1 MQNKATIL
9 QGISK
14 LARPEEMR
22 IAPPAFTKTEAL
34 KDRTDG
40 ELIAIISGGSET
52 MPGQGKRMTDLHE
65 WQIVNFLRSLGGKV
79 PEKSAEKEPEENVI
93 TVPQ

>member
-1 MQNKATIL
+1 MK
-9 QGISK
+9 
-14 LARPEEMR
+14 
-22 IAPPAFTKTEAL
+22 IAPPDFTKAESL

-40 ELIAIISGGSET
+40 QLFAIISAGWET
-52 MPGQGKRMTDLHE
+52 MPGQGKRMTDLHT